1 MEQNQ
6 VRYLSN
12 PHMNSNLRTKA
23 LLLSYFTVGY
33 NVIEGIFAIGIGLMT
48 GSIALVGFG
57 SDSFIESLS
66 GSIMIWRFS
75 KKFKSPA
82 DEEII
87 ERRAQK
93 LVSFTFFILGT
104 YVLYEAVKDLLLREP
119 PEPSL
124 FGIVIAIL
132 SIIIMPVLTYLKY
145 QTGKKLKS
153 KSLVSDSMQTLVC
166 VIMSIALLV
175 GLGLNYLFGIWWLDP
190 IIGLFFVII
199 LYREGYEAYNGEE

>member
-1 MEQNQ
+1 M
-6 VRYLSN
+6 RGSLYK
-12 PHMNSNLRTKA
+12 KA

-33 NVIEGIFAIGIGLMT
+33 NVIEGILAIGLGFLT

-66 GSIMIWRFS
+66 GSIMIWRFN
-75 KKFKSPA
+75 KKFKS
-82 DEEII
+82 DEEEEII
-87 ERRAQK
+87 ERKAQI

-104 YVLYEAVKDLLLREP
+104 YVLYESIKNLLLREP

-124 FGIVIAIL
+124 FGIIIAIL
-132 SIIIMPVLTYLKY
+132 SLIIMPTLTYLKY

-166 VIMSIALLV
+166 VMMSVALLI
-175 GLGLNYLFGIWWLDP
+175 GLGLNYFFNLWWVDP
-190 IIGLFFVII
+190 LVGLLFVII
-199 LYREGYEAYNGEE
+199 LYREGYEAYKGE

>member
-1 MEQNQ
+1 
-6 VRYLSN
+6 
-12 PHMNSNLRTKA
+12 MNSNLRTKA

-57 SDSFIESLS
+57 SDSFIESFS

-75 KKFKSPA
+75 KKFKTSE
-82 DEEII
+82 DEERI
-87 ERRAQK
+87 EKRAQK

-104 YVLYEAVKDLLLREP
+104 YVLYEAVKDLLFREP

-132 SIIIMPVLTYLKY
+132 SIIIMPILTYLKY

-166 VIMSIALLV
+166 VMMSIALLV

-190 IIGLFFVII
+190 IVGLFFVII